1 MIFGID
7 GPSFSRIPEYR
18 IATAANF
25 AAIAA
30 GSAAALVR
38 VTAYETAHNTAQDPN
53 RGKMDVLSK
62 TRREEP

>member
-25 AAIAA
+25 AAI
-30 GSAAALVR
+30 GQGLPLLLQGLR
-38 VTAYETAHNTAQDPN
+38 PM
-53 RGKMDVLSK
+53 K
-62 TRREEP
+62 RRIIPPKI